1 MDALEAPSSA
11 SVQATFAKTTM
22 VFAGDANSEAVIR
35 QCLADLAVPNPEFT
49 AGGVDGAIAALT
61 QLASPRLL
69 IVDIEGKE
77 DPVARIRE
85 LANVCDP
92 QTGVIVIGNVND
104 IRMYRGLKA
113 VGVVEYYYKP
123 LVRSLVMQTC
133 QDILAGTTAQVQS
146 RDGKLILV
154 VSIRGGS
161 GGTKIAAATAWYL
174 AETHKRR
181 VGLID
186 LDLQFG
192 DAALQLGVAPTH
204 SLREALDH
212 PERVDELFLER
223 AVIQVGARLGLLA
236 GLEPLSGFSAPH
248 EAAVM
253 SLLAHMLRRSRY
265 VFVDLPSSLA
275 PGLLQLLNLPGTIV
289 LVSSA
294 SLACARDVA
303 RWRAEIG
310 PNRAEL
316 TMVHILN
323 KSGATDGLSDAE
335 FVRAVGVAPD
345 IKIPFARE
353 IGAASLLGVRELE
366 KCAPFQRGL
375 APLFRQLSGEA
386 ALATPGKS
394 WHRFWQ

>member
-1 MDALEAPSSA
+1 
-11 SVQATFAKTTM
+11 M
-22 VFAGDANSEAVIR
+22 VFAGDVDSEGVVR
-35 QCLADLAVPNPEFT
+35 QCLSDLAVPNPEFA
-49 AGGVDGAIAALT
+49 AGGINAAIAALT
-61 QLASPRLL
+61 QRPSPRLL
-69 IVDIEGKE
+69 IVDIQGKD
-77 DPVARIRE
+77 DPVSRIRE

-92 QTGVIVIGNVND
+92 QTGVIVIGDVND
-104 IRMYRGLKA
+104 IRVYRGLKA

-133 QDILAGTTAQVQS
+133 QDILTGTTTQVRS

-161 GGTKIAAATAWYL
+161 GGTMIAAATAWYL

-192 DAALQLGVAPTH
+192 DAALQLDVAPTH
-204 SLREALDH
+204 ALKEALDH

-223 AVIQVGARLGLLA
+223 AVIQVSARLGLLA
-236 GLEPLSGFSAPH
+236 GLEALSGFSEPH
-248 EAAVM
+248 EAALM
-253 SLLAHMLRRSRY
+253 SLLSHMLRRCRY
-265 VFVDLPSSLA
+265 VFVDIPSSLA
-275 PGLLQLLNLPGTIV
+275 PGLLHLLHLPGTVV

-294 SLACARDVA
+294 SLVCARDVA

-310 PNRAEL
+310 PNSAEL
-316 TMVHILN
+316 TMIHILN
-323 KSGATDGLSDAE
+323 KSGANDGLSDEE

-353 IGAASLLGVRELE
+353 IGTASLLGVRGLE
-366 KCAPFQRGL
+366 KCATFQRGL
-375 APLFRQLSGEA
+375 VPLFRQLSGEE
-386 ALATPGKS
+386 ALAVPAKS